1 MRVNGHIQILQ
12 PSTGRFDELGN
23 PVIEDAVY
31 GDEMECCIQTV
42 NDNRKGRYIYG
53 MFRQSS
59 YYIFIESCNVTPAS
73 ATMIKIERNGEYLG
87 EFNIQSVEELSSV
100 GRIKITV

>member
-31 GDEMECCIQTV
+31 GDEIECCIQTV
-42 NDNRKGRYIYG
+42 NDNRKGRYIDG

>member
-12 PSTGRFDELGN
+12 SSTGRFDELGN

-31 GDEMECCIQTV
+31 GEEIECCIQTV
-42 NDNRKGRYIYG
+42 NDNRKGRYIDG
-53 MFRQSS
+53 IFRQSS
-59 YYIFIESCNVTPAS
+59 FYIFVESCNAIPAS
-73 ATMIKIERNGEYLG
+73 TMIKVERNGEYLG